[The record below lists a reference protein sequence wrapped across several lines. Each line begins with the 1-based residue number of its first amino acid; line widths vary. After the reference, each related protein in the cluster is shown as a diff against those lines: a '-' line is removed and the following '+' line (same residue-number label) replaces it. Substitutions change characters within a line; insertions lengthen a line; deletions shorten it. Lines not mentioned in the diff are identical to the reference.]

1 MIVVTR
7 LNDTQFALNPDL
19 IERIHVNPD
28 TTIVL
33 VDGARYIVTESLADV
48 IEMIAQYR
56 ARVVAIA
63 RGMSETP
70 QYTALGL
77 VPPPDHNDAPHLVD
91 IPGRGGHA

>member
-19 IERIHVNPD
+19 IERINANPD

-33 VDGARYIVTESLADV
+33 VDGARYIVTESLSEV
-48 IEMIAQYR
+48 IEMIALYR

-63 RGMSETP
+63 RDMAETP
-70 QYTALGL
+70 QYAALGL
-77 VPPPDHNDAPHLVD
+77 VPPPDRDDPPRLVD
-91 IPGRGGHA
+91 IPSRGGHA